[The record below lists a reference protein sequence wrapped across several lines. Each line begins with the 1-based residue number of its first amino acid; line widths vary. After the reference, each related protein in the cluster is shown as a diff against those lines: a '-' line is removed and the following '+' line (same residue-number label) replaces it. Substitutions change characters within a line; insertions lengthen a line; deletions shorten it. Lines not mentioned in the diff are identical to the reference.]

1 MFILQTQKVKLRE
14 VKWLSQGTY
23 VGSRKPKTEPKQPSS
38 GACIAEYY
46 AIQLLGETD
55 LLSSGAGRRE
65 EPLRSMAFTMRSQSV
80 LSSSVCSIFLIL
92 VSVKV
97 ITIKSAD
104 NYMD

>member
-23 VGSRKPKTEPKQPSS
+23 VRSRNPKTEPKQPSS

-46 AIQLLGETD
+46 AIQPLGETD
-55 LLSSGAGRRE
+55 LLSSGAGQRE
-65 EPLRSMAFTMRSQSV
+65 EPLRSMAFAMRSQSV